1 MGIVALLMILVAFG
15 VIVLTRHASSQAALE
30 RGIDREVGTLLA
42 GIPQQGDTLGKRTA
56 PLTLEVYSDLKDPD
70 SQNWFVNYLPAIL
83 NEDVRPGLVKIQY
96 HSFKTNTH
104 YPAEFV
110 KEQTAALA
118 AGAQDKLWNFVD
130 TFYYE
135 QGSEFASYVTESYL
149 DGIARQV
156 PGLNLKLW
164 RTDRHTGRREEQ
176 VPAEDETAKALGL
189 YLTPSFRVGRT
200 GGPLKTFSGGAIVR
214 HAGQRPIHMITA
226 REFQEASAG
235 QD

>member
-1 MGIVALLMILVAFG
+1 MGIVALLTIVVAFG
-15 VIVLTRHASSQAALE
+15 VLILTRHASSQAALE
-30 RGIDREVGTLLA
+30 RSTDREVGTLLA
-42 GIPQQGDTLGKRTA
+42 GIPQQGDTLGKRNA
-56 PLTLEVYSDLKDPD
+56 PFTLEVYSDLKDPD

-83 NEDVRPGLVKIQY
+83 DDDVRPGLVKIQY

-130 TFYYE
+130 TFYHE
-135 QGSEFASYVTESYL
+135 QRSEYATYVTENYL

-156 PGLNLKLW
+156 PGLNLTRW
-164 RTDRHTGRREEQ
+164 HTDRHTGRREEQ
-176 VPAEDETAKALGL
+176 IPSEDQAAKALGL

-200 GGPLKTFSGGAIVR
+200 GGPLRTFSGGVIVR
-214 HAGQRPIHMITA
+214 HEGQRPIHMIRAWDLDRLTK
-226 REFQEASAG
+226 EFN
-235 QD
+235 